1 MPDVNNEDG
10 SPNYDFIIGD
20 FSVVR
25 PQAEPIALPIPPVML
40 DRCSTCDEFF
50 SMDEID
56 THQCLVIIDGK
67 LCWQFEI
74 DFWR

>member
-1 MPDVNNEDG
+1 
-10 SPNYDFIIGD
+10 
-20 FSVVR
+20 
-25 PQAEPIALPIPPVML
+25 ML